1 MPLRREFEDPQI
13 NQPARYPNLVLRKPV
28 LAGRMRPVGAI
39 GAQYG
44 AQYGTRPDESPRKAP
59 EPGLAGVAPPGLAMP
74 VPRGI
79 PGRYFYNRDDPE
91 AEDIF
96 PTGERRVSM
105 AALILAWLR
114 SRLG

>member
-28 LAGRMRPVGAI
+28 LAGRMRPVGVI

-44 AQYGTRPDESPRKAP
+44 ARLDESPRRAP
-59 EPGLAGVAPPGLAMP
+59 QPGLAGMTTPGLAMP
-74 VPRGI
+74 VPRGV

-91 AEDIF
+91 AEDIY
-96 PTGERRVSM
+96 PTGD
-105 AALILAWLR
+105 
-114 SRLG
+114 